1 MIEPANAPAVVIH
14 KPNLPFDIE
23 KLHKAMNQSEAFT
36 KGYDPD
42 HLLDALIE
50 AMQLTNDR
58 ALARRLNVAEA
69 VVRNIRR
76 RKLPVTGSMLMWM
89 HEATGI
95 SIAELRRLMGDR
107 RTKFRLSSLRSS
119 VHS

>member
-1 MIEPANAPAVVIH
+1 
-14 KPNLPFDIE
+14 
-23 KLHKAMNQSEAFT
+23 MNQSEAFT
-36 KGYDPD
+36 KNYDPD
-42 HLLDALIE
+42 QLLDALIE

-76 RKLPVTGSMLMWM
+76 RKLPVSGSMLMWM

-107 RTKFRLSSLRSS
+107 RTKFRLSNVRP
-119 VHS
+119 VIHS